1 MAEDRQINSSNN
13 DAPVTDKHPL
23 NSQYPVP
30 LTEIE
35 QKVLGIAR
43 ELMRKHYLLDLEDL
57 CMQSVRFLHDYT
69 RPAIQ
74 QAIES
79 LSRKNVVF
87 NGSALTRD
95 TVLNNE
101 TRRRILDLIRER
113 PGIHLSTIKKATEIG
128 SRTAM
133 VHLRVLERFQMIRA
147 EKYDNIKAYFDYI
160 LPKENDLFY
169 HYLQKGKM
177 REIYSAVLAR
187 PGISMVELA
196 SLFRDSIPQPTLY
209 RKVKALLDCD
219 LLDGTIGSGQI
230 VALFVPQ
237 RLVLIVSSIL
247 SA

>member
-1 MAEDRQINSSNN
+1 MVEDRKINSSNN
-13 DAPVTDKHPL
+13 EAQVTDKHPL
-23 NSQYPVP
+23 DPQYPVP

-57 CMQSVRFLHDYT
+57 CTQSVRFLHDYT
-69 RPAIQ
+69 QSALQ
-74 QAIES
+74 QTIES
-79 LSRKNVVF
+79 LSRKNVLF
-87 NGSALTRD
+87 DGSALTRE

-101 TRRRILDLIRER
+101 TRRRILDIIRER
-113 PGIHLSTIKKATEIG
+113 PGIHLSTIRKAIEIG

-147 EKYDNIKAYFDYI
+147 ERYNNIKAYFDYI

-177 REIYSAVLAR
+177 REIYSAVLSQ
-187 PGISMVELA
+187 PGISMVEIA
-196 SLFRDSIPQPTLY
+196 SSFRDSIPQPTLY
-209 RKVKALLDCD
+209 RKLKALLESN
-219 LLDGTIGSGQI
+219 LLDGKIESGQI
-230 VALFVPQ
+230 VALFIPP
-237 RLVLIVSSIL
+237 RLAPIVSSIL